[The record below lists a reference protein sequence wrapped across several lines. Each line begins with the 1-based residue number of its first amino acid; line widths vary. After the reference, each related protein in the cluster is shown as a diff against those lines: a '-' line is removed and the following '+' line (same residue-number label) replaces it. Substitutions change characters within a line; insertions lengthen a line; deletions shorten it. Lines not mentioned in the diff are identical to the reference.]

1 MLVRASMLLIA
12 GSLAVAAPALASG
25 GDTAAENPEAAAEK
39 AKVPED
45 KIICRSAREASL
57 GTHMRRGRD
66 CRPASEWKEREIA
79 AKRELQRLR
88 DKAQTPGLALGR

>member
-1 MLVRASMLLIA
+1 MFVRVCMLLVA
-12 GSLAVAAPALASG
+12 GSLGLGMPAIASG
-25 GDTAAENPEAAAEK
+25 RDPAAENPEEAAEK
-39 AKVPED
+39 ANTPED

-88 DKAQTPGLALGR
+88 DKAQSPGMALGR